1 MKPEPFSNVELLS
14 DWKRRVRE
22 SQFAHYN
29 AAKPLIRANYLLG
42 VPVTILTTFVGTALF
57 ATLEK
62 QAASTNF
69 RLSIGFISVIAAV
82 LASMQTFLRFSE
94 RAEKHRGVAARY
106 GSLRRDIE
114 ALQAGGAPFDQTKL
128 DTIREKLNSI
138 STEAPEISERIWART
153 EAILKARSKRD
164 QAEAK

>member
-1 MKPEPFSNVELLS
+1 MKPEPFSNVELLA

-42 VPVTILTTFVGTALF
+42 VPVTILTTFVGTSLF
-57 ATLEK
+57 ATIEK
-62 QAASTNF
+62 QAATNF
-69 RLSIGFISVIAAV
+69 RLSIAFISVTAAV

-138 STEAPEISERIWART
+138 STEAPEISEGVWTRT
-153 EAILKARSKRD
+153 EKILKDRAKRD
-164 QAEAK
+164 KAEEK